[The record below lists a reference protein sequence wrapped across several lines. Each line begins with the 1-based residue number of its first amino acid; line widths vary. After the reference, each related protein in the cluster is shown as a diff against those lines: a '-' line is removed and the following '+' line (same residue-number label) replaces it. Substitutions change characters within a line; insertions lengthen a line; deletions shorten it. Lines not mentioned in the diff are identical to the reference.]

1 MRKRPT
7 VLLNDVRG
15 LSQLAGDA
23 TVGITDMAEAM
34 HSAVHETIAR
44 VPIVGSAPPF
54 KITRGITSLVYRGI
68 RHSAR
73 RLAGRTDAVLSGL
86 SAPVADAP
94 SSLQRD
100 ALVAA
105 LNGVC
110 GDHLA
115 ATGNPLAIEMSL
127 RHGGRA
133 LDLTPAG
140 LAGAIDQPSGKLL
153 ILAHGLCM
161 NDRQWLRNGHDHG
174 AELAGE
180 HGFTPVYLRY
190 NSGLH
195 ISTNG
200 RLLAERLEALVAA
213 WPVPVEDLVIIGHS
227 MGGLVARSASQIG
240 SSAGHAWRR
249 HLSKLVFLASP
260 HHGSRLERIGNK
272 IDRAAGI
279 NPYSAAIGRLGKL
292 RSAGITDLRYG
303 HLHDEDW
310 EGRDRFE
317 HPSAT
322 GRAAPLPDNV
332 ECYVVAVS
340 LGRRHGDLRDQLL
353 GDGLVPLSSAL
364 GSHTDSDHTLLFAP
378 ERQWIGFGM
387 GHLDVLDHPEVY
399 QKLREWLSA
408 EPHSKKDTR

>member
-1 MRKRPT
+1 MLKRTT
-7 VLLNDVRG
+7 VRIKDVRG

-23 TVGITDMAEAM
+23 TVGVSELAEAM

-54 KITRGITSLVYRGI
+54 TITRSITRLVYRGI
-68 RHSAR
+68 RGGAR
-73 RLAGRTDAVLSGL
+73 RLVRSADAVLAGL
-86 SAPVADAP
+86 PSSAEAP
-94 SSLQRD
+94 SSPQRD

-115 ATGNPLAIEMSL
+115 ASGNPLAIEMHL
-127 RHGGRA
+127 RHAGQA
-133 LDLTPAG
+133 LELTPAG
-140 LAGAIDQPSGKLL
+140 LGAIDQPSGKLL

-180 HGFTPVYLRY
+180 HGFTPLYLRY

-195 ISTNG
+195 ISANG
-200 RLLAERLEALVAA
+200 RQLAGQLEALVAA
-213 WPVPVEDLVIIGHS
+213 WPVPVEEIVIIGHS
-227 MGGLVARSASQIG
+227 MGGLVARSACQFG
-240 SSAGHAWRR
+240 AEHAWRGK
-249 HLSKLVFLASP
+249 LSKLFFLASP
-260 HHGSRLERIGNK
+260 HHGSRLERLGNK

-310 EGRDRFE
+310 EGRDRFD
-317 HPSAT
+317 HTPPAA
-322 GRAAPLPDNV
+322 RPAPLPANV
-332 ECYVVAVS
+332 ACYVVAVS
-340 LGRRHGDLRDQLL
+340 LGRRHGDLRDMLL
-353 GDGLVPLSSAL
+353 GDGLVPLASAL
-364 GSHTDSDHTLLFAP
+364 GHHAAEDHTLVFEP

-387 GHLDVLDHPEVY
+387 GHMDVLDRPEVY

-408 EPHSKKDTR
+408 APQSPKDAG